1 MRTSPHSS
9 TAAPLTPTSYIEGTD
24 TRSSLHTYTVPA
36 ALRYLFSGDD
46 VSRPGPEAAHAFG
59 LRSLTVMH
67 NIGLPL
73 HERGDHPYLPH
84 LTSTLFGHRV
94 NTPLGISAGLDKH
107 GEAIDALYALSPAIS
122 MLEIGCVTPRPQPGN
137 EKPRLFR
144 LPTSESMINR
154 YGFNSIGA
162 DHVARRLRDRIRR
175 YARVHGLTEAEI
187 LGDAELPASL
197 QPGRILAIQI
207 GKNKSTPE
215 TDLVAVAADYVE
227 CVNTLGKYADVIVVN
242 VSSPNTPGLRT
253 LQAAK
258 PLTQLLGAV
267 VDATERVE
275 RARKPEVVVKVSPD
289 SDTPEQIG
297 AICAAIKRSG
307 IRGVIVANTTV
318 RRPEYLTA
326 SPQVT
331 DEERRIS
338 NEEAGGLSGPVLL
351 PRMLD
356 LVGEFRQRLGPNV
369 EILAS
374 GGVRNGADAMAAV
387 ERGANGV
394 MAYTSFVYGGVG
406 WFGRCA
412 TQLAELNQARRA
424 NPKA

>member
-1 MRTSPHSS
+1 M
-9 TAAPLTPTSYIEGTD
+9 
-24 TRSSLHTYTVPA
+24 
-36 ALRYLFSGDD
+36 
-46 VSRPGPEAAHAFG
+46 
-59 LRSLTVMH
+59 
-67 NIGLPL
+67 
-73 HERGDHPYLPH
+73 
-84 LTSTLFGHRV
+84 
-94 NTPLGISAGLDKH
+94 
-107 GEAIDALYALSPAIS
+107 
-122 MLEIGCVTPRPQPGN
+122 
-137 EKPRLFR
+137 
-144 LPTSESMINR
+144 
-154 YGFNSIGA
+154 
-162 DHVARRLRDRIRR
+162 
-175 YARVHGLTEAEI
+175 HGLTEAEI